1 MAPGTVNAADL
12 FVTNDVTVVYTP
24 YDYRYTWPIPY
35 DEMQV
40 TPALAGQQNPNW

>member
-40 TPALAGQQNPNW
+40 APALAGQQNPNW